1 MIVSS
6 CKTLACIVFRS
17 SPVFSEAC
25 HCLHS
30 PGVLKVTCYFNVILL
45 HFPCFK
51 RFYQSGFIHDHAS
64 FMDGTS
70 KFVDSD
76 IILGSLDKS
85 RMLAAAKFG
94 SFFKWIR
101 CFSFPLTKLD
111 FVHLGVYVCVFGE
124 GGCCKWMLH
133 SK

>member
-1 MIVSS
+1 M
-6 CKTLACIVFRS
+6 FRS
-17 SPVFSEAC
+17 SPIISEGC
-25 HCLHS
+25 QCFHS
-30 PGVLKVTCYFNVILL
+30 PGVLKVTCYFNAVTL
-45 HFPCFK
+45 HSQCFK
-51 RFYQSGFIHDHAS
+51 RFYQSGFIYGHAS

-85 RMLAAAKFG
+85 HMLAAAKFG

-111 FVHLGVYVCVFGE
+111 FVHLGVCVCVYLGRV
-124 GGCCKWMLH
+124 GVASGCYIQNRKYLT
-133 SK
+133 KT

>member
-1 MIVSS
+1 M
-6 CKTLACIVFRS
+6 FRS
-17 SPVFSEAC
+17 SPIISEGC
-25 HCLHS
+25 QCFHS
-30 PGVLKVTCYFNVILL
+30 PGVLKVTCYFNAVTL
-45 HFPCFK
+45 HSQCFK
-51 RFYQSGFIHDHAS
+51 RFYQSGFIYGHAS

-85 RMLAAAKFG
+85 HMLAAAKFG

-111 FVHLGVYVCVFGE
+111 FVHLWVCVCVCIW
-124 GGCCKWMLH
+124 GGWVLQVDATFKIENT
-133 SK
+133 